1 MRPSQIFPLLP
12 PPPTRRRRGWA
23 APFYFDFLFFVRVH
37 ILERKQFFS
46 RQILCRTSSQVTI
59 NTNIYFRF
67 HHSCKNAWNKSQTM
81 WPVLK
86 NSKKFHILRK
96 KSGFTQLKRRFC
108 FCRARYKFSLQLH
121 GVLRETYARI
131 FAFEAE
137 KCRANRAFSAHS
149 FPSKLR
155 TTSTC
160 DIEPSTVG
168 KLFSLAFQRY

>member
-1 MRPSQIFPLLP
+1 MRPSQIFPLP
-12 PPPTRRRRGWA
+12 PPPPPRRRRGWA

-108 FCRARYKFSLQLH
+108 FCRARYKSTSFRFNFM
-121 GVLRETYARI
+121 GC
-131 FAFEAE
+131 FA
-137 KCRANRAFSAHS
+137 KLTRAFSRLKLKNVAQIAH
-149 FPSKLR
+149 FLR
-155 TTSTC
+155 TRSRRNSAPPALV
-160 DIEPSTVG
+160 IS
-168 KLFSLAFQRY
+168 SLVPLESFFH